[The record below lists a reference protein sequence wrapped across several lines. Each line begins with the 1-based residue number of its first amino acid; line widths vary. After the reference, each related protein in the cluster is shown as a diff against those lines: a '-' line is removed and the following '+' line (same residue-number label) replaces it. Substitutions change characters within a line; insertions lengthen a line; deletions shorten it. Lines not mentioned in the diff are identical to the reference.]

1 MQAVPTRKARRRR
14 NQKRKIKIRAGKPK
28 KDKKDDKEKD
38 NNKKVRKTQTAKLKS
53 DTGSPNGH
61 SKAED
66 KHLVA
71 AMAKAK
77 VTDVAGEPFGKLGPI
92 PGVMDV
98 PRLSLQQA
106 AWQTRFRSARWPK
119 IETSKTFKSPMQ
131 INASW
136 RQEAF

>member
-77 VTDVAGEPFGKLGPI
+77 VTDVAGEPLGKLGPI
-92 PGVMDV
+92 PGEEQDFCVTLGVGLVCV
-98 PRLSLQQA
+98 PGLDLVWIQ
-106 AWQTRFRSARWPK
+106 
-119 IETSKTFKSPMQ
+119 
-131 INASW
+131 
-136 RQEAF
+136 